1 MKVKVGFRA
10 RARARVRV
18 RARARARVRVRVRV
32 RARVRIRVRVRV
44 RALAHRVVQRAPGRV
59 GHHEAR
65 WLLHAR
71 SVQPDHVWVAHA
83 RERAHLAA
91 HGLGDGA

>member
-1 MKVKVGFRA
+1 MAMA
-10 RARARVRV
+10 RARH
-18 RARARARVRVRVRV
+18 
-32 RARVRIRVRVRV
+32 
-44 RALAHRVVQRAPGRV
+44 RALAHRVIQRAAGRV

-71 SVQPDHVWVAHA
+71 SVEPDDVWVAHA

-91 HGLGDGA
+91 HGLA